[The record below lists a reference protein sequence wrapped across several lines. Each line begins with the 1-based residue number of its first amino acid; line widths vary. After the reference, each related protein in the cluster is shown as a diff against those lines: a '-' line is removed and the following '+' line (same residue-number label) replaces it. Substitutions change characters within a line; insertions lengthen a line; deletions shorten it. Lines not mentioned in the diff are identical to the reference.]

1 MKSFS
6 ATGIVLKRS
15 NFGELDRV
23 VTIFTK
29 EQGKLVC
36 VAKGSRRLTSSK
48 LAALEPGTL
57 IKGHFIPTKG
67 LPLLTQ
73 AQIIN
78 DFAVLKSDLTAI
90 RNLFQILEMLD
101 AILAEGDPQ
110 PEVFAITLELFST
123 LGKKKTNR
131 TAVVRQAFARI
142 LSILGFSSTNTE
154 DTKKSLHDFIE
165 NLTQHKLK
173 AFAFL
178 SSTP

>member
-23 VTIFTK
+23 VTLLTK
-29 EQGKLVC
+29 EQGKLAC
-36 VAKGSRRLTSSK
+36 IAKGSRRLTSSK

-57 IKGHFIPTKG
+57 IKGHFVPTKG

-78 DFAVLKSDLTAI
+78 DFAGLKSDLTHI

-110 PEVFAITLELFST
+110 PEVFTIVLELFAT
-123 LGKKKTNR
+123 LEQKKTNK
-131 TAVVRQAFARI
+131 TAAVRQAFTHI
-142 LSILGFSSTNTE
+142 LSVLGFSSAQAQ
-154 DTKKSLHDFIE
+154 DSKKPLRDFIE
-165 NLTQHKLK
+165 HLTQHKLK